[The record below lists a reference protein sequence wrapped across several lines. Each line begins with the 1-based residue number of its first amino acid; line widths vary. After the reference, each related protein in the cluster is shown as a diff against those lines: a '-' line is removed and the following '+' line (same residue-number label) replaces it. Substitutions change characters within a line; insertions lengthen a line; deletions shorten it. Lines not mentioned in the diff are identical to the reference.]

1 MKQLKDSNPTN
12 ISRETLRQ
20 LASLRI
26 PPTPDN
32 YYKLYHR
39 ISGNSGD
46 GVDSAVATLTNQLK
60 PVDNPTPESVVAWG
74 NTIEALLKQLEKK
87 QGALTIAKKRE
98 GINRVLA
105 KFSKDSNQLHG
116 KLKALVDSWEMFA
129 GATQESNTDGQVQNP
144 SSQVPQVDSDI
155 QDYQSKD
162 VIREQSHIAGH
173 TDQLLELLA
182 QILEHVVARLIDDVI
197 LAEEARTLAHRV
209 RKIQDKPGMEQFT
222 AGFQQFC
229 RKFDAYGERGL
240 RLQQGLLKLLNML
253 MDSTGEL
260 LGEDQWIG
268 VRISKLRE
276 TISRPLDQRVIAQAE
291 HYLEEITQRQE
302 IIGRSLS
309 EAKVTLKQM
318 VTSLITN
325 IEELTDTTGEYH
337 NKLEQYSEK
346 ISSTDDIKELNQ
358 LLVLIMEET
367 SQMQKSTSNY
377 RNEFLAARAE
387 VSLAQNKINQ
397 LETELLEMGE
407 KVHEDHLTGILNRRG
422 LDNAFERETS
432 RSMRHQIPVCYALL
446 DIDNFKMLNDTHGHK
461 VGDDALVYLVE
472 SIKDT
477 TRPEDVVSR
486 YGGEEFVI
494 LLPNTTLEEAVHI
507 LSRIRRNLTKKFFLH
522 ENKRLLI
529 TFSAGIAQLQP
540 GESQESIFKRAD
552 EALYRAKR
560 GGKNQI
566 LTSEQPSVN

>member
-12 ISRETLRQ
+12 IARETLRQ

-302 IIGRSLS
+302 IIGHSLS

-367 SQMQKSTSNY
+367 SQMQKSTLNY
-377 RNEFLAARAE
+377 RNEFLTARAE

>member
-1 MKQLKDSNPTN
+1 MKQLQDSNPTN
-12 ISRETLRQ
+12 IARETLRQ

-60 PVDNPTPESVVAWG
+60 PVDNPTPESQVAWG

-116 KLKALVDSWEMFA
+116 KLKALVDSWEAFA
-129 GATQESNTDGQVQNP
+129 GATQESNTDGQVQNH

-182 QILEHVVARLIDDVI
+182 QILEHVVARQIDDVI
-197 LAEEARTLAHRV
+197 LAEEARTLAHQV

-302 IIGRSLS
+302 IIGHSLS
-309 EAKVTLKQM
+309 EAKVALKQM

-367 SQMQKSTSNY
+367 SQMQKSTLNY
-377 RNEFLAARAE
+377 RNEFLTARAE